1 MMFADHDY
9 GKKPILK
16 ASISPV
22 VVVYNM
28 AEKGYLVVNVQCK
41 ARSKIYFLFWTQE
54 IARDPVPTSCSW
66 KKKALEKRREQ
77 SKGLNS
83 KAQSPLQK
91 WQKEKKKK
99 IIIHG
104 SANKS
109 QGGS

>member
-41 ARSKIYFLFWTQE
+41 ARSKIYFLF
-54 IARDPVPTSCSW
+54 
-66 KKKALEKRREQ
+66 
-77 SKGLNS
+77 
-83 KAQSPLQK
+83 
-91 WQKEKKKK
+91 
-99 IIIHG
+99 
-104 SANKS
+104 
-109 QGGS
+109 